1 MESLKF
7 VNMSERRYKR
17 KLKSFTLMTKYN
29 ITLKKNKDAAY
40 RNLVNPELMDRL
52 ESQILDIIVKQKKYL
67 DKDYSAKQLAA
78 DLDTNSRYISAV
90 INVRFKMNYTSFVNK
105 QRIKDAMA
113 LLASKDNK
121 NLNME
126 EISDMVGF
134 ANRQSFYASFYRI
147 NQITPREYKL
157 KEFAKRAERLKKAQE
172 KRQLKREDAEVNLA
186 PAVVENPVEAVA
198 VARE

>member
-1 MESLKF
+1 MI
-7 VNMSERRYKR
+7 VNMSERRYK
-17 KLKSFTLMTKYN
+17 KSITLMTKYN

-78 DLDTNSRYISAV
+78 DLGTNSRYISAV

-105 QRIKDAMA
+105 QRIKDAMV
-113 LLASKDNK
+113 LLAGKENK

-172 KRQLKREDAEVNLA
+172 KRQLKRDDAEVNLA
-186 PAVVENPVEAVA
+186 PAENPVETVA
-198 VARE
+198 VAAE